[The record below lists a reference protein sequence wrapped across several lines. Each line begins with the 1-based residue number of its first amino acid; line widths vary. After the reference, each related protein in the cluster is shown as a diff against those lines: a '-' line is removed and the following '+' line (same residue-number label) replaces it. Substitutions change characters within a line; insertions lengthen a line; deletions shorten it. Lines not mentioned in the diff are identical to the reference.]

1 MDKWDFL
8 QNPSQELKK
17 QRILHAF
24 FYLYRYYYIGPLHTF
39 QCPCGFCAAMGY
51 ARNHVQGLPFSTEHL
66 LERPNHESGFNR
78 QGQVSLE

>member
-1 MDKWDFL
+1 MGF
-8 QNPSQELKK
+8 SQKSLK
-17 QRILHAF
+17 RIKKNNAFYIF

-39 QCPCGFCAAMGY
+39 QCPCSFCAAMGY